1 MKIAVLKG
9 GFSPER
15 DVSLVSGS
23 EIGKELQHR
32 GYEVVEFDP
41 GAFPDSG
48 AFFSALKAAAPD
60 VVFNGLHGGSG
71 EDGQLQA
78 ALSLQ
83 GFRSTGSGFK
93 ACVLAMDKYVS
104 KMIAAAEGIPV
115 PKYILMR
122 ENLIEDY
129 NDPEDYASF
138 AATLGLPIVVKPNDS
153 GSSVGISVV
162 DSLEELKPAVHKAL
176 EVSPTIILEEYIP
189 GRELTVTILDGKALP
204 VVEIKPVN
212 GWYDYTNK
220 YNKGKTNYEAPA
232 QLDESTTQLVQLYAL
247 RIWRAMGLS
256 GYARID
262 FRYDGQK
269 PFFLEVNTLPG
280 MTPLS
285 LTPMAAK
292 AADIPFGE
300 LLQKIIEISLHNAGR
315 YQ

>member
-1 MKIAVLKG
+1 MKVAVLKG

-15 DVSLVSGS
+15 DVSLVSGT
-23 EIGKELQHR
+23 EIGVELQR
-32 GYEVVEFDP
+32 LGYEVTEFDP
-41 GAFPDSG
+41 GSFADPA
-48 AFFSALKAAAPD
+48 AFFNALKAAAPD
-60 VVFNGLHGGSG
+60 LVFNGLHGGNG

-78 ALSLQ
+78 ALALH
-83 GFRSTGSGFK
+83 GYCATGSGFK
-93 ACVLAMDKYVS
+93 ACCLAMDKYIS

-122 ENLIEDY
+122 DNLIEDY
-129 NDPEDYASF
+129 NDPEDYSSF
-138 AATLGLPIVVKPNDS
+138 ATTLGLPIVVKPNDS

-162 DSLEELKPAVHKAL
+162 DTLEDLQPAVRKAL
-176 EVSPTIILEEYIP
+176 AVSPTILLEEYIP
-189 GRELTVTILDGKALP
+189 GRELTVTILDDKALP
-204 VVEIKPVN
+204 VVEIKPVD

-232 QLDESTTQLVQLYAL
+232 KLDESTTQLLQLYAL
-247 RIWRAMGLS
+247 RIWKAMGLS

-262 FRYDGQK
+262 FRFDEVK

-292 AADIPFGE
+292 AAGISFGE
-300 LLQKIIEISLHNAGR
+300 LLKKIIEISLHSAGR
-315 YQ
+315 YA